1 MDCRINRRT
10 LDGERRIM
18 SDYYILTLVDGTKEI
33 LRSATLGGGQFPMT
47 EDNPDYRAYLAWV
60 AEGNIAEEWNPNGNQ

>member
-1 MDCRINRRT
+1 
-10 LDGERRIM
+10 M

>member
-1 MDCRINRRT
+1 M
-10 LDGERRIM
+10 DGERRIM

-47 EDNPDYRAYLAWV
+47 EDNLDYREYLAWV
-60 AEGNIAEEWNPNGNQ
+60 AEGNTAEEWNPNGNQ